1 MTAVTGAPPVIVAER
16 ISASVPSS
24 SGDPLVLFK
33 DVSFSIHAG
42 QSAAILGR
50 SGSGKTTLLTQ
61 LGAMNRPETGSLVLK
76 GHELLRMGDAR
87 AARLRNK
94 HIGFVFQSYSLIPH
108 LNVLEN
114 VMVPA
119 GYSTGLRRRAVRLRA
134 KDLLEAVGLSGMESA
149 RPARLSGGEQQ
160 RVAIARS
167 LVLNPSIVLAD
178 EPTGA
183 LDEQTGESV
192 LRLLLEA
199 TQRESSCLVVVTHD
213 EQVAARM
220 DRVFRLGDGQL
231 TEVAA

>member
-1 MTAVTGAPPVIVAER
+1 MTAITGAPPVIVAER

-76 GHELLRMGDAR
+76 GRELSRMGDAR

-199 TQRESSCLVVVTHD
+199 TQREGSCLVVVTHY

-220 DRVFRLGDGQL
+220 DRVFRLGDGRL

>member
-1 MTAVTGAPPVIVAER
+1 MTAITGAPPVIVAER

-76 GHELLRMGDAR
+76 GHELLRMGDTR

-199 TQRESSCLVVVTHD
+199 TQREGSCLVVVTHD